1 MVKRILKEPLLHF
14 FLLGAGIFLL
24 SAYFGDSDELAA
36 DEIVVTTGQLE
47 RLVESW
53 KKTRMRPPTQAELE
67 GLVDDYLREEIYYR
81 EALAMG
87 LDSDD
92 MIIRRRMR
100 QKMEFIS
107 QDLSS
112 LAEPTDEEL
121 KKYLQDNANAYMIE
135 PVLSLRQVFLSR
147 DRRGETIQDDARK
160 ILDTL
165 QREPATDIGQL
176 GDPLLLPQVIDQLSA
191 RDVSD
196 MFGRDFTAQLLT
208 LAPGNWLGPV
218 ESGYGLHLVLIE
230 TIVEARMPELTEVRS
245 RVETDWRDEKRRSIN
260 DELYYGLKERYTI
273 VVERPEWLD
282 DNIELGLGTQE

>member
-1 MVKRILKEPLLHF
+1 MIKRILKEPLLHF

-24 SAYFGDSDELAA
+24 SAYFDDSDELAA

-121 KKYLQDNANAYMIE
+121 QKYLQDNANAYMIE

-176 GDPLLLPQVIDQLSA
+176 GDPLLLPQVIDELSA
-191 RDVSD
+191 RDISD

-230 TIVEARMPELTEVRS
+230 TIVEARMPELAEVRS
-245 RVETDWRDEKRRSIN
+245 RVATDWRDEKRRSIN

>member
-1 MVKRILKEPLLHF
+1 MSSRFLKEPLLHF

-24 SAYFGDSDELAA
+24 SAYFSDSDQLAA

-53 KKTRMRPPTQAELE
+53 KKTRMRPPTQVELQ

-112 LAEPTDEEL
+112 LADPTDEEL
-121 KKYLQDNANAYMIE
+121 QQYLQDNANAYMIE
-135 PVLSLRQVFLSR
+135 PILSLRQVFLSR
-147 DRRGETIQDDARK
+147 DRRGEAIQDDARK
-160 ILDTL
+160 ILEIL
-165 QREPATDIGQL
+165 HREPATDIGQL
-176 GDPLLLPQVIDQLSA
+176 GDPLLLPQVIDELSA

-208 LAPGNWLGPV
+208 LAPGSWLGPV
-218 ESGYGLHLVLIE
+218 SSGYGLHLVFIE
-230 TIVEARMPELTEVRS
+230 EIVAARTPDLAEVLG
-245 RVETDWRDEKRRSIN
+245 RVETDWRDEKRRTIN

-273 VVERPEWLD
+273 VVERPEWLHD
-282 DNIELGLGTQE
+282 SIELGLGTQK

>member
-1 MVKRILKEPLLHF
+1 MFSRILKEPLLHF

-47 RLVESW
+47 RLVQSW

-67 GLVDDYLREEIYYR
+67 GLIDDYLREEIYYR

-112 LAEPTDEEL
+112 LAEPTHEEL
-121 KKYLQDNANAYMIE
+121 QEYLQDNADAYMIE
-135 PVLSLRQVFLSR
+135 PIFSLRQVFLSR

-160 ILDTL
+160 ILESL

-176 GDPLLLPQVIDQLSA
+176 GDPLLLPQVIDELPA
-191 RDVSD
+191 REVSD

-218 ESGYGLHLVLIE
+218 ASGYGLHLVFIDK
-230 TIVEARMPELTEVRS
+230 IVEARMPELTEVRA
-245 RVETDWRDEKRRSIN
+245 RVETDWRDKKRRSIN

-282 DNIELGLGTQE
+282 DNIELGLGTQK